1 MASLRDF
8 LDRFRPVAPPG
19 PAARAGVP
27 VDRVAELESEL
38 SQVFAAIDVV
48 LDQAEQLRNAAA
60 EEAARTKAAAEEEA
74 RARVEHARERAPAER
89 AAAAAGRRTVAEAER
104 ARLITQGEAEA
115 ARVKQVSEQRMSTF
129 VDRVVAD
136 ALSAD
141 ASPRGAS

>member
-1 MASLRDF
+1 
-8 LDRFRPVAPPG
+8 
-19 PAARAGVP
+19 
-27 VDRVAELESEL
+27 
-38 SQVFAAIDVV
+38 
-48 LDQAEQLRNAAA
+48 
-60 EEAARTKAAAEEEA
+60 
-74 RARVEHARERAPAER
+74 ER